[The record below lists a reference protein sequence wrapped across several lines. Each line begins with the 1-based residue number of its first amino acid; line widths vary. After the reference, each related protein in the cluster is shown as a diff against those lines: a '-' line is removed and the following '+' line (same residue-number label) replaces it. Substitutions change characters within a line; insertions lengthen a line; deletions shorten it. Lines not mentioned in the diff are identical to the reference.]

1 MKSIVRVGHRVLIVL
16 FALVFT
22 ATIVGAAGPEMLKI
36 PAKGHKKIRVG
47 VVEPFAAIEL
57 AALYDTMHT
66 EAAKARGWELQAFDL
81 KNNFPEAATYMENMI
96 SAGYDAIII
105 HWLNPKFCDKQIK
118 LAFDKGIPVVTISC
132 MGAQY
137 PGVVAE
143 VGPMDAGMAA
153 VTAEF
158 IGRKLGPN
166 DKVVTMH
173 ISAQEFHTIRQLTAK
188 GVLQAYNRK
197 VANELFY
204 PLAGDPFQWAYDQ
217 AKNVLLADSKKEIK
231 GIWTAWEGFGVN
243 AARAAHELGR
253 DDVIV
258 ATLDDSPNTYAE
270 IANLPT
276 MWAASGLSCL
286 GKDINFQTFALFDK
300 IFKGEQV
307 PSQKM
312 ILFPPRLV
320 TKENLPPK
328 GYFLN
333 PCGVN
338 PCGYKGRPDYVVR

>member
-1 MKSIVRVGHRVLIVL
+1 MKRIVSVGQRLLIAL
-16 FALVFT
+16 FALVFA
-22 ATIVGAAGPEMLKI
+22 ATVVGAAGPEMLKI
-36 PAKGHKKIRVG
+36 SPKGNKKIRIG

-57 AALYDTMHT
+57 AAVYDTMHI
-66 EAAKARGWELQAFDL
+66 EAAKARGWEVQVFDL
-81 KNNFPEAATYMENMI
+81 KNNLPEAVTYMENMI

-105 HWLNPKFCDKQIK
+105 HWLNPKFCEKQVK
-118 LAFDKGIPVVTISC
+118 KAFDKGIPVITISS

-143 VGPMDAGMAA
+143 IGPMDAGMAA

-158 IGRKLGPN
+158 ISRKLGPN

-173 ISAQEFHTIRQLTAK
+173 ITAMEFHTVRQFIAK
-188 GVLQAYNRK
+188 GVFQAYNRK
-197 VANELFY
+197 VAQELYY
-204 PLAGDPFQWAYDQ
+204 PLTGDPFEWAYEQ
-217 AKNVLLADSKKEIK
+217 AKNVLLGDSKKEIK

-243 AARAAHELGR
+243 AARAAHDLGR

-258 ATLDDSPNTYAE
+258 ATLDDSPNTYSE
-270 IANLPT
+270 IAKLPT
-276 MWAASGLSCL
+276 MWAASGFACI
-286 GKDINFQTFALFDK
+286 GKDVNAQTFALLDK

-307 PSQKM
+307 PTQKNY
-312 ILFPPRLV
+312 LFPPRLV

-328 GYFLN
+328 GYFVN

-338 PCGYKGRPDYVVR
+338 PCGYKGPADYVVR